1 MNHQK
6 TGRRTFL
13 GAMAAVPGLQMLCT
27 GAEAAEEPTGAARD
41 VIGEL
46 GVRTFINAAGT
57 FTALTGSLMR
67 PEVMAAMQ
75 VAARQYVKL
84 EDLHA
89 AVGKRIAEL
98 VHCESALVTA
108 GCASALSL
116 STAACVA
123 GKDPER
129 IRKLPDTTGMKNEV
143 IVQKTHRVGYDHAIR
158 NAGVKLIE
166 VVTRQQME
174 AAISDKTA
182 MMFFLNFADPKGK
195 IHHEEFVEI
204 ARSRNIP
211 TLIDAAADVPP
222 VDNLWRFT
230 KLGFDLVGFSGGKGL
245 RGPQSSGLLL
255 GRKDLI
261 DAAKL
266 NNCPI
271 GDTLCRTNKVNKEE
285 IIGMLVALESYLKE
299 DHAAVWKEWEDRC
312 HRITDAL
319 KEFSDVRT
327 QIVVP
332 TDRQRRAAP
341 AHPLGH
347 PGPSRQPVGDGEE
360 APRGQAE
367 HRGEPRLAQPA
378 CDRRLDD
385 AARRRRDRRPPHPRG
400 PRGRASTPRGQR
412 VQDRLDGQ
420 LTTDNRQPITN
431 QRCFSISASAMGGRL
446 GRSRSHRKKSALMG
460 AVQGTSICPGV

>member
-1 MNHQK
+1 MDQQK
-6 TGRRTFL
+6 TRRRTFL
-13 GAMAAVPGLQMLCT
+13 GAMAGVPALQMLQAS
-27 GAEAAEEPTGAARD
+27 GDADAAEEAGAPGRD
-41 VIGEL
+41 VIREL
-46 GVRTFINAAGT
+46 DVRSFINAAGT

-67 PEVMAAMQ
+67 PECVTAMQ
-75 VAARQYVKL
+75 IASRKYVKL
-84 EDLHA
+84 EELQD
-89 AVGKRIAEL
+89 AVGRRIAEL
-98 VHCESALVTA
+98 LHCQSALVTA

-129 IRKLPDTTGMKNEV
+129 IRRLPDTTGMKSEV
-143 IVQKTHRVGYDHAIR
+143 IVQRTHRVGYDHAIR

-174 AAISDKTA
+174 AAIGEKTA

-230 KLGFDLVGFSGGKGL
+230 KMGFDLVAFSGGKGL

-266 NNCPI
+266 SNCPN

-312 HRITDAL
+312 RRIADAL
-319 KEFSDVRT
+319 KEFQDVRT
-327 QIVVP
+327 QVVVP
-332 TDRQRRAAP
+332 SIANAVPHLHVRWDAQARRVSP
-341 AHPLGH
+341 SEMIKKLREGQPSIEVSPGSRNPLVIGVWMME
-347 PGPSRQPVGDGEE
+347 PG
-360 APRGQAE
+360 
-367 HRGEPRLAQPA
+367 
-378 CDRRLDD
+378 DD
-385 AARRRRDRRPPHPRG
+385 AIVGRRIREIF
-400 PRGRASTPRGQR
+400 A
-412 VQDRLDGQ
+412 
-420 LTTDNRQPITN
+420 
-431 QRCFSISASAMGGRL
+431 
-446 GRSRSHRKKSALMG
+446 G
-460 AVQGTSICPGV
+460 A